1 MLVLLRK
8 VTRLIMK
15 TMVRQEKKRSLDS
28 SVLSQDEQPP
38 TKVQRFELD
47 TADSTENDWYLP
59 TNKGGLYA

>member
-1 MLVLLRK
+1 
-8 VTRLIMK
+8 MK

-59 TNKGGLYA
+59 TNNGGLYA